1 MPTPPRMKRRRA
13 VNVAVEVNQ
22 SDTAA
27 PPEIEALVHRAV
39 MATLRHLRVGHAS
52 FSVTLMDDAG
62 ITRMNYRYL
71 QHNRVT
77 DVISFPLWEID
88 EPPVGDIYI
97 GYEQAQ
103 RQAKEAGVEL
113 EQEIARLAIHG
124 TLHVLGHD
132 HPEDDSRTTS
142 TMWQLQETILRAFT

>member
-1 MPTPPRMKRRRA
+1 MKKRRV
-13 VNVAVEVNQ
+13 VNAAVEVSQVN
-22 SDTAA
+22 TAA
-27 PPEIEALVHRAV
+27 PPEIEALVQSAV
-39 MATLRHLRVGHAS
+39 LATLRHLRVGHAS
-52 FSVTLMDDAG
+52 LSVTLMDDAG
-62 ITRMNYRYL
+62 ITKMNRQYL
-71 QHNRVT
+71 RHNHVT

-103 RQAKEAGVEL
+103 RQAEEAGVEL

-132 HPEDDSRTTS
+132 HPEDETRTAS
-142 TMWQLQETILRAFT
+142 AMWQLQETILRAFT